1 MTRFCDQGKM
11 NDRFLVYMCYRACSG
26 CLCYGA
32 NTRGNPPSNRLRVEN
47 GRKKCLRH
55 SAFVE
60 GAPWRR
66 IACIDPIAD
75 IVDFARRMD
84 TQFSSNPS
92 CHGMELVRF
101 PWGPISTDKAVEILK
116 RPHWLFFIFAYAPG
130 DAKQVWKRE
139 DPSKKSVFGGEGSP
153 KQIVED
159 VCAVVNDRGGIISR
173 TR

>member
-1 MTRFCDQGKM
+1 MTASWFTCAIALALVAFVTAPTRAGTLLQIDYGWRTDGKNACD
-11 NDRFLVYMCYRACSG
+11 
-26 CLCYGA
+26 
-32 NTRGNPPSNRLRVEN
+32 TP
-47 GRKKCLRH
+47 
-55 SAFVE
+55 AFVE